1 MGNSPN
7 SLRKS
12 YDHPE
17 SLSRSKIRSII
28 SELGWF
34 RISVIILIIAG
45 LAVGLYFLI
54 KHLNNKS
61 EETSAPTMRPT
72 SPPNKCIE
80 CMINLGLPQISGF
93 TSAEDLNKL
102 VNSEKC
108 NQALNALCNVNGL
121 STPVFTET
129 DGKCYTSCR
138 PDGIT
143 GLGYDVA
150 CAQNANQQSM
160 ICKT

>member
-1 MGNSPN
+1 MEW
-7 SLRKS
+7 RD
-12 YDHPE
+12 YDHHPE
-17 SLSRSKIRSII
+17 RLSRSKIRAII

-34 RISVIILIIAG
+34 QISVIILIIAG

-61 EETSAPTMRPT
+61 EVTSAPTMRPT

-80 CMINLGLPQISGF
+80 CMLNLGLPQITGI
-93 TSAEDLNKL
+93 TSVEDLNKL
-102 VNSEKC
+102 VSSEKC
-108 NQALNALCNVNGL
+108 NQALNAVCNVNGL

-138 PDGIT
+138 PDGLP
-143 GLGYDVA
+143 GLAYDTT
-150 CAQNANQQSM
+150 CAQNSKQQSM
-160 ICKT
+160 ICK

>member
-1 MGNSPN
+1 MVH
-7 SLRKS
+7 S
-12 YDHPE
+12 YDDYHYHYPR
-17 SLSRSKIRSII
+17 SASSKIRKIINELGGSQIVVIISII
-28 SELGWF
+28 
-34 RISVIILIIAG
+34 VIVG
-45 LAVGLYFLI
+45 LSVGLYFLI
-54 KHLNNKS
+54 KHLNKP

-102 VNSEKC
+102 VSSKKC

>member
-1 MGNSPN
+1 MDYSNEY
-7 SLRKS
+7 S
-12 YDHPE
+12 YP
-17 SLSRSKIRSII
+17 SRVSSSKIRAII

-34 RISVIILIIAG
+34 QIAVIISIIVG
-45 LAVGLYFLI
+45 LSVGLYFLI
-54 KHLNNKS
+54 KYLNKP

-93 TSAEDLNKL
+93 TSAEDINKL

-143 GLGYDVA
+143 GLGYDA
-150 CAQNANQQSM
+150 GCAQNAKQQSM

>member
-1 MGNSPN
+1 MD
-7 SLRKS
+7 RS
-12 YDHPE
+12 YEYNYPR
-17 SLSRSKIRSII
+17 SVSSSKIRAII
-28 SELGWF
+28 NELGWF
-34 RISVIILIIAG
+34 QIAVIISIIVG
-45 LAVGLYFLI
+45 LSVGLYFLI
-54 KHLNNKS
+54 KHLNKPNKP

-93 TSAEDLNKL
+93 TSAEDINKL

-143 GLGYDVA
+143 GLGYDTG
-150 CAQNANQQSM
+150 CAQNAKQQSM

>member
-1 MGNSPN
+1 MG
-7 SLRKS
+7 
-12 YDHPE
+12 
-17 SLSRSKIRSII
+17 RSII
-28 SELGWF
+28 NELGWF

-61 EETSAPTMRPT
+61 EVTSAPTMRPT

-129 DGKCYTSCR
+129 DGKCFTSCR
-138 PDGIT
+138 PDGLA
-143 GLGYDVA
+143 GVAYDTI
-150 CAQNANQQSM
+150 CSENSNQQSM
-160 ICKT
+160 ICKS

>member
-1 MGNSPN
+1 MDYSNEY
-7 SLRKS
+7 S
-12 YDHPE
+12 YP
-17 SLSRSKIRSII
+17 SRVSSSKIRAII

-34 RISVIILIIAG
+34 QIAVIISIIVG
-45 LAVGLYFLI
+45 LSVGLYFLI
-54 KHLNNKS
+54 KYLNKP

-93 TSAEDLNKL
+93 TSAVDINKL

-108 NQALNALCNVNGL
+108 NQALYALCNVIGL

-143 GLGYDVA
+143 GLGYDTG
-150 CAQNANQQSM
+150 CAQNAKQQSM